1 MSMYISVSSFN
12 MKDKKLDAN
21 YTELCREIVV
31 TDFLNDILTEKYIS
45 IFSVFE
51 DDEVL
56 EYKEVSK
63 ECVADLSDEIDKLSD
78 DLLIKLN
85 NTSGKSKK
93 EDIVSKLRDI
103 TLLNQLIK
111 VFLFNG
117 GLAASSH
124 IKIIIS

>member
-1 MSMYISVSSFN
+1 MSMYISVSGFN

-31 TDFLNDILTEKYIS
+31 TDFLNDLLTEKYIS
-45 IFSVFE
+45 IFSAFEE
-51 DDEVL
+51 DDVL

-63 ECVADLSDEIDKLSD
+63 ECVASLSEEIDKLSD
-78 DLLIKLN
+78 DLFIKLN

-93 EDIVSKLRDI
+93 EEIVSKLRDI

-124 IKIIIS
+124 VKIIIS

>member
-63 ECVADLSDEIDKLSD
+63 ECVADLSDKIDKLSD